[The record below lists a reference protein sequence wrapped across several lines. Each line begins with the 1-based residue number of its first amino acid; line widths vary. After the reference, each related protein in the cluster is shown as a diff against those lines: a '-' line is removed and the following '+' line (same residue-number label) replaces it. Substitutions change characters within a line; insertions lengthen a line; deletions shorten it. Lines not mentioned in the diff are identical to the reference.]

1 MNNKK
6 ETLSYIKGVLMGVIV
21 TVTCF
26 VVLVTVGLYTGR
38 LDLNSAIKTGSSQV
52 TDEQAEKIKDKVNLL
67 SAYIDKYYL
76 NNIDYEKMADSIY
89 KGILNGLDD
98 KYAAYYTKDEYK
110 DISEKSSGVFCGIG
124 AYMSQNSKTG
134 VLTIIGVVSGGPAEK
149 AGVKKGDILV
159 EVDGENIENKDI
171 SYIVSKVKGKE
182 GTSVEIA
189 LQRKNAAQLLK
200 MKIERKVIR
209 DNTVSHKML
218 DNNIGY
224 ISVSGFEEATEKQ
237 FIKAV
242 DDLENKGEKGLI
254 IDIRDNGGG
263 LLNTAIGMLDR
274 LLPKELVVYTKDKQG
289 MAQEY
294 YTKDKQEV
302 NVPIVILV
310 NGNSASA
317 SEVFS
322 GALKD
327 YGKAKLIGT
336 KTFGKGIVQSSFEL
350 QDKTAIKFTTS
361 KYYTP
366 KGNNIHGKGF
376 EPDMKVEYTGK
387 MTKLK
392 ETGIKVDNQV
402 EAALDY
408 FENVFR

>member
-1 MNNKK
+1 MNIKK

-52 TDEQAEKIKDKVNLL
+52 KDEQAEKIKDKVNLL

-110 DISEKSSGVFCGIG
+110 DISEKASGVFCGIG

-224 ISVSGFEEATEKQ
+224 ISVSGFEEVTEKQ

-254 IDIRDNGGG
+254 IDLRDNGGG

>member
-76 NNIDYEKMADSIY
+76 NNIDYENMADSIY

-110 DISEKSSGVFCGIG
+110 DISEKASGVFCGIG

-224 ISVSGFEEATEKQ
+224 ISVSGFEEVTEKQ

-254 IDIRDNGGG
+254 IDLRDNGGG

>member
-124 AYMSQNSKTG
+124 AHMSQNSKTG

-224 ISVSGFEEATEKQ
+224 ISVSGFEEVTEKQ

-254 IDIRDNGGG
+254 IDLRDNGGG

>member
-224 ISVSGFEEATEKQ
+224 ISVSGF
-237 FIKAV
+237 
-242 DDLENKGEKGLI
+242 
-254 IDIRDNGGG
+254 
-263 LLNTAIGMLDR
+263 
-274 LLPKELVVYTKDKQG
+274 
-289 MAQEY
+289 
-294 YTKDKQEV
+294 
-302 NVPIVILV
+302 
-310 NGNSASA
+310 
-317 SEVFS
+317 
-322 GALKD
+322 
-327 YGKAKLIGT
+327 
-336 KTFGKGIVQSSFEL
+336 
-350 QDKTAIKFTTS
+350 
-361 KYYTP
+361 
-366 KGNNIHGKGF
+366 
-376 EPDMKVEYTGK
+376 
-387 MTKLK
+387 
-392 ETGIKVDNQV
+392 
-402 EAALDY
+402 
-408 FENVFR
+408 